1 MGREGRMSVAMSMN
15 VGNMRKQLGSKSAV
29 ARRPF
34 VARARKSCAPR
45 GRIAANRIIRC
56 DWLSE
61 HLNSGGFIGSR
72 ENIAVCTGTFIM
84 LFAVRNGWAPGTNKQ
99 ASLGKGLTLED
110 SGVDMLSGDPMG
122 TSSPRECS
130 SDSTTWPSDRVRDGR
145 TDGWRR

>member
-1 MGREGRMSVAMSMN
+1 MGGVGKEKRERGKRDRSGRERRMSVAMSMN

-29 ARRPF
+29 ARRPV

-84 LFAVRNGWAPGTNKQ
+84 LFAVGTDGRQAPRRT
-99 ASLGKGLTLED
+99 
-110 SGVDMLSGDPMG
+110 P
-122 TSSPRECS
+122 SSRR
-130 SDSTTWPSDRVRDGR
+130 DSTSR
-145 TDGWRR
+145 TLGVT